1 MATAIALEQLTQR
14 ARDHRDHGDI
24 PQAEW
29 HDMTQAAEAAF
40 ALDHRAIGG
49 NDPAARAAGNM
60 LDRDQM
66 AAMGLA
72 RAMAVSGAS
81 DRENPFQRAELRQA
95 FERERA
101 YARTLPDRFERAPE
115 HDRRNGRGDDFAGDA
130 WRDRE
135 TGELRHTAVG
145 HNPNSPELRGEKRV
159 SNAEWSRAVIDAEL
173 AIEARHMSDPKAA
186 DPVVGMGMK
195 IPAGLQA
202 QAYEVADQLAHSED
216 VAAHQKRD
224 IAYAEPGQR
233 YSGKVLDVTREHV
246 FQQVG
251 ERTIAHDRTALTGRL
266 MTSGDELRGRSVEIN
281 YPVGR
286 VGLVRD
292 ASKGT
297 ELSGAQKDISKDYGR
312 EK

>member
-115 HDRRNGRGDDFAGDA
+115 HDR
-130 WRDRE
+130 E
-135 TGELRHTAVG
+135 TRELRHTAVG
-145 HNPNSPELRGEKRV
+145 HNPNSRELHGEKRV

-224 IAYAEPGQR
+224 VAYAEPGQR

-266 MTSGDELRGRSVEIN
+266 MTSGDELRGRSVEIH

-292 ASKGT
+292 AGKGT